1 MKTIRQDPGSLT
13 EKKSQCEWMLG
24 NSTHT
29 TPGIK
34 ALIGVVGVGLSI
46 TANISNLHF
55 LYLRT
60 SPPPPPEGEWVQ
72 SACRRTQ
79 ASSAQRSSLP
89 NTDIIKREGTNA
101 MTISNDISNQHE
113 GTKLDRTQA
122 LRCQR
127 T

>member
-60 SPPPPPEGEWVQ
+60 SPPPP
-72 SACRRTQ
+72 RRGSGSK
-79 ASSAQRSSLP
+79 ALAAEPRHPVPNALP
-89 NTDIIKREGTNA
+89 SQTPT
-101 MTISNDISNQHE
+101 
-113 GTKLDRTQA
+113 
-122 LRCQR
+122 
-127 T
+127 